1 MKILI
6 ITLLIFA
13 LILSIDFY
21 TFKAIKLSFNAV
33 FFNKI
38 LFKILYWSIPTIL
51 ILVFLTGLYKMNI
64 SSNEYSFYI
73 FYLFITLFIL
83 FYIPKINISVFHIFE
98 DIISLFTNRYSII
111 SKIGMSISAI
121 IFLFILHGIIFNKYN
136 YKIQKQEIFFDN
148 LPSNFDGYKIIQ
160 ISDIHL
166 GSMLKNTKGIN
177 KAVEII
183 NSENPDLIVLT
194 GDLVNNTAN
203 EVDGFE
209 NTFLKLKA
217 KDGKLSI
224 LGNHDYGDYFPWKNT
239 SDKNNNLIQL
249 KNKHSQIGFK
259 LLLNSNISI
268 QKNVD
273 SIIIAGVENWGKPPF
288 SQFGNL
294 TKALQNTS
302 SNNFVILLSHD
313 PSHWKEKITDKTNIE
328 LTLSGHTHAMQAGI
342 KFGNFQWSPV
352 SLKYKE
358 WGGLYKH
365 KKQYLYVNKGL
376 GFIGLLGRI
385 GIRPEIT
392 KIILRKTK

>member
-1 MKILI
+1 
-6 ITLLIFA
+6 
-13 LILSIDFY
+13 
-21 TFKAIKLSFNAV
+21 
-33 FFNKI
+33 
-38 LFKILYWSIPTIL
+38 
-51 ILVFLTGLYKMNI
+51 
-64 SSNEYSFYI
+64 
-73 FYLFITLFIL
+73 
-83 FYIPKINISVFHIFE
+83 
-98 DIISLFTNRYSII
+98 
-111 SKIGMSISAI
+111 
-121 IFLFILHGIIFNKYN
+121 
-136 YKIQKQEIFFDN
+136 
-148 LPSNFDGYKIIQ
+148 
-160 ISDIHL
+160 
-166 GSMLKNTKGIN
+166 MLKNTKGIN

>member
-288 SQFGNL
+288 PQFGNL
-294 TKALQNTS
+294 TKVLQNTS